1 MLCRNGRKK
10 ATIEKKREKMRRIN
24 LCAYENSYNNIV
36 VACHNI
42 KTKQI
47 ELERE
52 RERQQLVSVGQSCKL
67 QNDISFIWFSYRDT
81 QINTPRRTH
90 STTTEWKLT
99 ERKKSDAVKIP
110 SIPWNRNDAVY
121 RFSHAHT
128 PNSMC
133 VCVCSFVFI
142 RSLSILHI
150 FWTYLS
156 GVVFNLI
163 LYTWIYCC
171 ELFSISI
178 AMWYYFG
185 LPMDLNPSNNV
196 MLHITSI
203 QWENDFSVLWPHVHT
218 SVPSWS
224 EAQMML
230 KLKKPFF
237 EPKIEIR

>member
-133 VCVCSFVFI
+133 VCVFFCIHSVSLNFTYILNLFVGSCFQLNFI
-142 RSLSILHI
+142 HMNILL
-150 FWTYLS
+150 WA
-156 GVVFNLI
+156 VFHFDSDVI
-163 LYTWIYCC
+163 L
-171 ELFSISI
+171 FRF
-178 AMWYYFG
+178 AHG
-185 LPMDLNPSNNV
+185 
-196 MLHITSI
+196 
-203 QWENDFSVLWPHVHT
+203 
-218 SVPSWS
+218 
-224 EAQMML
+224 
-230 KLKKPFF
+230 F
-237 EPKIEIR
+237 EPK